1 MYLEQNIKGLC
12 AKNGIDFNGFLDD
25 LDADNVSELT
35 IFDLEAVCEEY
46 EVDMLSLLLNRCSEM
61 TCTAKK

>member
-35 IFDLEAVCEEY
+35 IFDLEAVC
-46 EVDMLSLLLNRCSEM
+46 
-61 TCTAKK
+61 